1 MSQGQGEGARKPFLL
16 PQRVPSP
23 PELLRDFSGSRH
35 IKSSLAGLVKA
46 VNTAVDLIV
55 AHFGTSRDPG
65 VKVGKELRRAELC
78 LLTLTF
84 PVPGLPPGT
93 QS

>member
-1 MSQGQGEGARKPFLL
+1 MEAHPAPTEGS
-16 PQRVPSP
+16 VPA
-23 PELLRDFSGSRH
+23 ELLRDFLGSCY

-65 VKVGKELRRAELC
+65 VKVGKKLWRAELY

-84 PVPGLPPGT
+84 PVLPPRT